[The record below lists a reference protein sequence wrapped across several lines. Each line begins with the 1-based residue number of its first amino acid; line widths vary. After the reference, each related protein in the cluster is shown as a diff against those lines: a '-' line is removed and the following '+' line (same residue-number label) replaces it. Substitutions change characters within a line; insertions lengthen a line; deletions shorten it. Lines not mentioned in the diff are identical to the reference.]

1 MRTQLDDV
9 AERGEPVAALIAA
22 EYPIYGRYGYGPA
35 TEAIT
40 LRVDT
45 AAASWRD
52 DSVGAVELVD
62 AETWSK
68 IAEELY
74 DRVRVTVP
82 GHLQRELGLLA
93 HPCRHRSV
101 SVG

>member
-52 DSVGAVELVD
+52 DAVGAVELVD
-62 AETWSK
+62 AETWAK
-68 IAEELY
+68 IVGGA
-74 DRVRVTVP
+74 VRP
-82 GHLQRELGLLA
+82 GAGDGARAPPARHALLA
-93 HPCRHRSV
+93 HQRRPRSV